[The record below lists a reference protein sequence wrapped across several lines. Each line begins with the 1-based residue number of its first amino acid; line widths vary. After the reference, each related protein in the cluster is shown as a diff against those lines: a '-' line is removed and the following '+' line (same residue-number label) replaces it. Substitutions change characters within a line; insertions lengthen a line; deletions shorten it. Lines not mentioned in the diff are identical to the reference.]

1 MAVSFGAIMKL
12 TLAPDMVARRAE
24 AEGLV
29 DRHFGPEI
37 GRLCQF
43 GDLYRRKVEEA
54 RLFIAGEEA
63 GPLIQAEVHARGGS
77 FVVIAE
83 AILAKSAANA
93 EALAAVE
100 QERLAAKSLVRAA
113 ATPAALETVLSDLGI
128 SR

>member
-1 MAVSFGAIMKL
+1 MKIAL
-12 TLAPDMVARRAE
+12 LPDMATRRAE

-54 RLFIAGEEA
+54 KAVLAGKAA
-63 GPLIQAEVHARGGS
+63 GPLLRAEIEARGD
-77 FVVIAE
+77 FVELVADRILQKAGATE
-83 AILAKSAANA
+83 A
-93 EALAAVE
+93 ALASI
-100 QERLAAKSLVRAA
+100 ERQRLDAKGHVRAA
-113 ATPAALETVLSDLGI
+113 ATPSALEAVLSELGI

>member
-1 MAVSFGAIMKL
+1 MKL

-54 RLFIAGEEA
+54 ERCLAGGGC
-63 GPLIQAEVHARGGS
+63 GPLLVAELSVRGGPARDR
-77 FVVIAE
+77 AE
-83 AILAKSAANA
+83 AILKRAEKARAGLADIEAA
-93 EALAAVE
+93 
-100 QERLAAKSLVRAA
+100 RLAAKDRVRAA
-113 ATPAALETVLSDLGI
+113 ATPAALETVLSELGI